1 MMPIQIGL
9 SYFSRKTYVVCTHWK
24 RLIETR
30 NELHK
35 KSFHGVV
42 RKYLPKLVPSSLAQ
56 SVASSDADSG
66 VAGSILAPSHTFM
79 EIDHEIISTI
89 R

>member
-1 MMPIQIGL
+1 MMQIQIGL
-9 SYFSRKTYVVCTHWK
+9 YYFSRKTYVVCTHWK

-35 KSFHGVV
+35 KCFHGVV
-42 RKYLPKLVPSSLAQ
+42 RNFLPILVLSPVAQ
-56 SVASSDADSG
+56 SVASSAADSG
-66 VAGSILAPSHTFM
+66 VASLIFTPSHTFM
-79 EIDHEIISTI
+79 EIDHEIISMI